1 MFKKV
6 QKQLTILYTVLTGS
20 ILIILLA
27 FISYRSISIREQQQE
42 TDFHNLWF
50 SVSSRL
56 QSYSFISDAY
66 LAQMEVTNQ
75 AVIYIEENSSPL
87 FFSGAWTPPTER
99 EQLIKAA
106 VTAAGQE
113 GVDPTR
119 PPVSSSAS
127 QTSLL
132 RIQGRKGDWYYGRVM
147 VLPTAKGAKSLLML
161 SYITPRSVLLRQG
174 LSLFVLTG
182 AAGILGILVIS
193 WFLTGRALQ
202 PARDGIRKQNEF
214 VAAASHELRSPL
226 AVIRSSLSALESE
239 LPGETGNQ
247 NQTVTLRQLIKNSD
261 RECRRMARLV
271 GDMLL
276 LASSDAGNWELHYT
290 QTEPDTLLIEAY
302 EAFLLLCREKN
313 INLILELPKEPFP
326 PLLADRQR
334 LEQVVTILLDNAIS
348 YTPAGKEVRLKM
360 YKKEGSRR
368 ISAGYFRTV
377 IEVADTG
384 KGVPDEM
391 KQRIFDRFYRGDASR
406 KDKKHFGL
414 GLSIAKELTE
424 MHGGTLAVHDN
435 PGGGSRFVVTLTLQ
449 QA

>member
-27 FISYRSISIREQQQE
+27 FISYRNISIREQQQE

-147 VLPTAKGAKSLLML
+147 VLPTAKGAKSLLLL
-161 SYITPRSVLLRQG
+161 SYITPRSVLLAPGSFTLCPDR
-174 LSLFVLTG
+174 S
-182 AAGILGILVIS
+182 
-193 WFLTGRALQ
+193 GRNS
-202 PARDGIRKQNEF
+202 RHR
-214 VAAASHELRSPL
+214 
-226 AVIRSSLSALESE
+226 LSA
-239 LPGETGNQ
+239 G
-247 NQTVTLRQLIKNSD
+247 
-261 RECRRMARLV
+261 
-271 GDMLL
+271 
-276 LASSDAGNWELHYT
+276 
-290 QTEPDTLLIEAY
+290 
-302 EAFLLLCREKN
+302 F
-313 INLILELPKEPFP
+313 
-326 PLLADRQR
+326 
-334 LEQVVTILLDNAIS
+334 
-348 YTPAGKEVRLKM
+348 
-360 YKKEGSRR
+360 
-368 ISAGYFRTV
+368 
-377 IEVADTG
+377 
-384 KGVPDEM
+384 
-391 KQRIFDRFYRGDASR
+391 
-406 KDKKHFGL
+406 
-414 GLSIAKELTE
+414 
-424 MHGGTLAVHDN
+424 
-435 PGGGSRFVVTLTLQ
+435 
-449 QA
+449 

>member
-1 MFKKV
+1 MP
-6 QKQLTILYTVLTGS
+6 QNG
-20 ILIILLA
+20 
-27 FISYRSISIREQQQE
+27 E
-42 TDFHNLWF
+42 T
-50 SVSSRL
+50 
-56 QSYSFISDAY
+56 
-66 LAQMEVTNQ
+66 
-75 AVIYIEENSSPL
+75 
-87 FFSGAWTPPTER
+87 SG
-99 EQLIKAA
+99 
-106 VTAAGQE
+106 G
-113 GVDPTR
+113 
-119 PPVSSSAS
+119 
-127 QTSLL
+127 
-132 RIQGRKGDWYYGRVM
+132 Y
-147 VLPTAKGAKSLLML
+147 
-161 SYITPRSVLLRQG
+161 
-174 LSLFVLTG
+174 
-182 AAGILGILVIS
+182 
-193 WFLTGRALQ
+193 
-202 PARDGIRKQNEF
+202 
-214 VAAASHELRSPL
+214 AASGVLR
-226 AVIRSSLSALESE
+226 
-239 LPGETGNQ
+239 
-247 NQTVTLRQLIKNSD
+247 
-261 RECRRMARLV
+261 RRKL
-271 GDMLL
+271 G
-276 LASSDAGNWELHYT
+276 
-290 QTEPDTLLIEAY
+290 TEPDTLLIEAY

-334 LEQVVTILLDNAIS
+334 LEQVITILLDNAIS

>member
-27 FISYRSISIREQQQE
+27 FISYRNISIREQQQE
-42 TDFHNLWF
+42 TDFLT
-50 SVSSRL
+50 SGSRSAPACSPTPSSATLIWRRWK
-56 QSYSFISDAY
+56 SP
-66 LAQMEVTNQ
+66 NQ

-147 VLPTAKGAKSLLML
+147 VLPTAKGAKSLLLL

-302 EAFLLLCREKN
+302 EAFLPLCREKN
-313 INLILELPKEPFP
+313 INPHTGASKGTVPS
-326 PLLADRQR
+326 ASCR
-334 LEQVVTILLDNAIS
+334 
-348 YTPAGKEVRLKM
+348 PAETG
-360 YKKEGSRR
+360 
-368 ISAGYFRTV
+368 AGYHDSPRQCHLLYS
-377 IEVADTG
+377 G
-384 KGVPDEM
+384 RKGSTAENV
-391 KQRIFDRFYRGDASR
+391 
-406 KDKKHFGL
+406 
-414 GLSIAKELTE
+414 
-424 MHGGTLAVHDN
+424 
-435 PGGGSRFVVTLTLQ
+435 
-449 QA
+449 